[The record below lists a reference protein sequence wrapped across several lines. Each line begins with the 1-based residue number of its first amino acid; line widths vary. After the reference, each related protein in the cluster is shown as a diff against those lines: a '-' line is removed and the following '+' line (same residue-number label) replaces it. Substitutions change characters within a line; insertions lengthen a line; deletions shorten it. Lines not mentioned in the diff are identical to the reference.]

1 MNTCYD
7 ASGFLCLSFQ
17 QNQIYKTAWDTFN
30 RIQAYDSNV
39 STLRFG
45 GATNVYYYNFSNYTE
60 KALYSQGQFLH
71 YKSIPYLSTLW
82 VSVQRN

>member
-7 ASGFLCLSFQ
+7 ASGFLCLNFQ
-17 QNQIYKTAWDTFN
+17 QNQLYKTAWDTFN
-30 RIQAYDSNV
+30 RIQTYDSNI
-39 STLRFG
+39 STLRFQG
-45 GATNVYYYNFSNYTE
+45 VPNLYYYNFSNYTE